1 MSVFLHRYQIW
12 SPDQG
17 KRVIPDEIED
27 FHKDCLKRTVKFPKG
42 IMVWGCMTAKGLGTM
57 KFIVGTVD
65 TANIMKFFIPHYHKV
80 SQNCIQIKILYF
92 NRRHAIRQNPLR
104 III

>member
-1 MSVFLHRYQIW
+1 MSVFLHRHQIW

-42 IMVWGCMTAKGLGTM
+42 IMVWGCMTAKGLGAA
-57 KFIVGTVD
+57 K
-65 TANIMKFFIPHYHKV
+65 Y
-80 SQNCIQIKILYF
+80 QEILHTSLPQSITKLYTNQDF
-92 NRRHAIRQNPLR
+92 VL
-104 III
+104 